1 MMRGT
6 LALAALLAG
15 AGCARAQ
22 TPPPAAATDT
32 LADTLADSTPP
43 VVTFGTLSQNDIS
56 VRLRDDQLELR
67 FVPLD
72 ARVVTLLA
80 EDGAAALTRLTE
92 RYRPQVDSA
101 GREAGVTEPGL
112 ALVTFFGQQDG
123 VRFDPQLVVL
133 DVRGRLLRPMAIVP
147 LSPQFSAAQLD
158 ARQSAMAIYLYEELL
173 PVWDPFT
180 LTYGPLA
187 SRIWESRLPLLER
200 ERTRLGRAR

>member
-22 TPPPAAATDT
+22 TPPPAAAADT
-32 LADTLADSTPP
+32 LADTVADSMPP

-123 VRFDPQLVVL
+123 VRFDP
-133 DVRGRLLRPMAIVP
+133 
-147 LSPQFSAAQLD
+147 
-158 ARQSAMAIYLYEELL
+158 
-173 PVWDPFT
+173 
-180 LTYGPLA
+180 
-187 SRIWESRLPLLER
+187 
-200 ERTRLGRAR
+200 